1 MPVDLDVMRRRYR
14 PKAGAATLVRGLRV
28 WLAAT
33 LLIGAASLGGAT
45 WGAAAAQGK
54 AAAVDAP
61 RQLHFP
67 SAEQAVEELLAA
79 VRADRLESLGRILG
93 PQGAKLIRSGDPVA
107 DREGR
112 ERFVTA
118 YDQAHRLEYQKR
130 DHAVLYVGKEDWPL
144 PIPLVSVGGTWRFD
158 TKAGEQEIL
167 NRRVG
172 RNELHVIETCRAYVE
187 AQREYA
193 RLQAA
198 AGAQAEY
205 AQHFLSHPG
214 QHDGLYWPVNAGEA
228 ESPLGPLV
236 AQARAEGYGTEPRTG
251 KRRPYYGYY
260 YRILR
265 RQGTHAPGGA
275 RDYLVGGRMIGGFG
289 LLAYPAR
296 YGDSGVMTFIVD
308 QDGIVFQKNL
318 GPRTAAIARAMEQYD
333 PDSSWTTP

>member
-1 MPVDLDVMRRRYR
+1 MTGDPRFLTRRPRH
-14 PKAGAATLVRGLRV
+14 AGRLRV
-28 WLAAT
+28 WLAVGVLTGALTLGQAT
-33 LLIGAASLGGAT
+33 SLEAADSAPLRT
-45 WGAAAAQGK
+45 AAAA
-54 AAAVDAP
+54 AA
-61 RQLHFP
+61 RQAHFS
-67 SAEQAVEELLAA
+67 SAEQAVEALLAA
-79 VRADRLESLGRILG
+79 VRGDRLDTLARILG
-93 PQGAKLIRSGDPVA
+93 PHGAKLIRSGDPVA
-107 DREGR
+107 DREAR
-112 ERFVTA
+112 EHFVAA
-118 YDQAHRLEYQKR
+118 YEQAHRLEQHGPSR
-130 DHAVLYVGKEDWPL
+130 AVLYVGREDWPL
-144 PIPLVSVGGTWRFD
+144 PIPLVSADGAWRFD
-158 TKAGEQEIL
+158 TQAGEQEIL
-167 NRRVG
+167 DRRIG
-172 RNELHVIETCRAYVE
+172 RNELHVIQTCRAYVD

-236 AQARAEGYGTEPRTG
+236 AQARAEGYATEPRAG
-251 KRRPYYGYY
+251 KPRPYYGYY

-275 RDYLVGGRMIGGFG
+275 RDYLIGGRMIGGFA

-318 GPRTAAIARAMEQYD
+318 GPRTAAIARAVEQYD